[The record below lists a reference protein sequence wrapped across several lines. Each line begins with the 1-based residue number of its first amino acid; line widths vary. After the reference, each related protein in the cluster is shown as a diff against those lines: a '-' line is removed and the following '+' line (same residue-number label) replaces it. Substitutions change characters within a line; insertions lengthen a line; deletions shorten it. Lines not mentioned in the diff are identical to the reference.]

1 MSTIKVVESHQK
13 SVDQVKAGLSQF
25 EEMFKKYGVKLAW
38 NGANASLNGP
48 VSGSIVIDSAN
59 IAVEIKLGMLA
70 KMAGIDSGKLENSI
84 RKRLKTALS
93 E

>member
-1 MSTIKVVESHQK
+1 MSTIKVVEFHQK
-13 SVDQVKAGLSQF
+13 SIDQVKAGLSQF

-48 VSGSIVIDSAN
+48 VSGSIAVGTSD

-70 KMAGIDSGKLENSI
+70 KMAGIDASKLENSI
-84 RKRLKTALS
+84 RKRLKAALS

>member
-1 MSTIKVVESHQK
+1 MSTIKVVESHGK

-25 EEMFKKYGVKLAW
+25 EAMFKKYGVKLAW
-38 NGANASLNGP
+38 NGAKASLNGP
-48 VSGSIVIDSAN
+48 VSGSIAIGSAD

-70 KMAGIDSGKLENSI
+70 KMAGIDSAKLENSI
-84 RKRLKTALS
+84 RKRLKVALS

>member
-13 SVDQVKAGLSQF
+13 SVAQVKSGLSQF

-38 NGANASLNGP
+38 NGAKASLNGP

-70 KMAGIDSGKLENSI
+70 KMAGIDSSKLENSI
-84 RKRLKTALS
+84 RKRLKVALN